1 MADGFVLGAPG
12 EVADPDDRQIRPV
25 SQTRDVWRRFRRNR
39 AAMVAAMFLLLM
51 ILIAIF
57 APLVARDSD
66 TELLY
71 QPLLSPSSAH
81 WMGTDDLGR
90 DLWSRVVYGTQ
101 SSLEVG
107 AGSQLIAL
115 AIGVAIGGA
124 AGLAR
129 GFVDPLLMRLT
140 DVMQSLP
147 QLLLAMLFLV
157 ALGNTT
163 TVLILALGLSSWPVI
178 ARVMRG
184 QVLQLREQEF
194 VQAAY
199 SVGSSPTRTLFRH
212 IMPNAMGPVI
222 VQITFGISQ
231 AIFAEAFLSFIG
243 LGPPPPNP
251 TWGSL
256 ISDGFSYIRVAPHL
270 LIFPGIA
277 LSLTLLAVNFVGDGL
292 RDAFDPQHGA

>member
-1 MADGFVLGAPG
+1 MADGFALGGA
-12 EVADPDDRQIRPV
+12 EIIEPDERLIRPV
-25 SQTRDVWRRFRRNR
+25 SQTRDVWRRFRHNR
-39 AAMVAAMFLLLM
+39 AAVVAASFLLL
-51 ILIAIF
+51 ITLVAIF

-66 TELLY
+66 TQLLY
-71 QPLLSPSSAH
+71 APLQSPSWAH

-107 AGSQLIAL
+107 VGSQLMAL
-115 AIGVAIGGA
+115 GIGVLIGGA

-129 GFVDPLLMRLT
+129 GFLDPLLMRLT

-147 QLLLAMLFLV
+147 QLLLALLFLV
-157 ALGNTT
+157 ALGDST

-178 ARVMRG
+178 ARVTRG

-199 SVGSSPTRTLFRH
+199 SVGSSPSRTLMRH
-212 IMPNAMGPVI
+212 IMPNALGPVI
-222 VQITFGISQ
+222 VQITFGVSQ

-270 LIFPGIA
+270 LIFPGIV

-292 RDAFDPQHGA
+292 RDAFDPQHGS